1 MPRASTVE
9 RRSESGTVSFSSTLS
24 AWLARSRT
32 SCSWP
37 SVSRWGR
44 FAAVGMDGSLLVGA
58 GSVGGHPEPGR
69 CRGVRHHPSGMNLAP
84 PRGNHPLQVMPAPGR
99 SARLPGTPGSRDLQ
113 TRTVSAMSE
122 NSGLSVD
129 ERAELER
136 LRSENAA
143 LRAQAGRGGAAD
155 QDTVRLPSGRSAARQ
170 RWRTVVATLLIVVA
184 CVLAPLSVVAVW
196 TRNQVTN
203 TDRYVA
209 TVSPLASDPAIQ
221 NAIADQITAQVFT
234 YIDIRGL
241 TTQAAEALAQRG
253 NLPPRLAD
261 QLQAFAVPIANGVQ
275 SFTRD
280 QVGKVVASDAFTNA
294 WIQANRTAH
303 AELVKALTGEGGGA
317 VTVENDTVSVNLAA
331 FVQTVKA
338 QLVASGFTL
347 AERIPE
353 VNASFVLFQSKDITR
368 VRSGFNLLNT
378 LGVWLPIIM
387 LILLVV
393 GVYVAK
399 DHRRALVGAAVGV
412 AVAMVVLALA
422 LAIFRSIYLDAV
434 PANLLPHDA
443 AAVLYDTIVRFLR
456 LGLRT
461 ILVLALVVAAGA
473 FLSGQSVTAVRTRE
487 GLGRAIGWLQGG
499 AEQAGFS
506 TGPVGAW
513 VYGRKRAL
521 RIGAVTLAALVLVF
535 WGRPTGK
542 VVLGLTVALLVVL
555 ALIEFLGRRPGPAAP
570 VEAAPAAPLSAPPP
584 PGSR

>member
-1 MPRASTVE
+1 
-9 RRSESGTVSFSSTLS
+9 
-24 AWLARSRT
+24 
-32 SCSWP
+32 
-37 SVSRWGR
+37 
-44 FAAVGMDGSLLVGA
+44 
-58 GSVGGHPEPGR
+58 
-69 CRGVRHHPSGMNLAP
+69 
-84 PRGNHPLQVMPAPGR
+84 
-99 SARLPGTPGSRDLQ
+99 
-113 TRTVSAMSE
+113 MSE

-184 CVLAPLSVVAVW
+184 CVLAPLSVVAIW

-241 TTQAAEALAQRG
+241 TTQALDALSSRGLSPQVTRQLEA
-253 NLPPRLAD
+253 
-261 QLQAFAVPIANGVQ
+261 FSVPIANGVQ

-387 LILLVV
+387 LILLVL

-412 AVAMVVLALA
+412 AVSMVVLALA

-542 VVLGLTVALLVVL
+542 VVLGLTVGLLVVL